1 MKDRI
6 MIVDKDKC
14 NPDGCGGYLCMRVSP
29 SNRAGKEAIVK
40 DPEDGKVKV
49 NEDVISEADKI
60 AANKCPFDA
69 LQMVNLPS
77 ELDQDPIH
85 RYLPNGFSLYNVPTP
100 IDNNVVGILGRNGIG
115 KSTALRIVGGE
126 MPPNFSQEESGG
138 YQELINR
145 YKGTE
150 AQNYFTR
157 LADGDVVVAIKPQH
171 VDKIPSM
178 FTGTVETLLKGVDER
193 DGFDKAVK
201 RLDIAHIIDR
211 DVSKISGGE
220 LQRVAIAATM
230 LKDADLYLFDEP
242 TSYLDVKQRV
252 MMSRYIKELTDEG
265 KNVLLIEHDL
275 IILDYLTDLTH
286 LMYGETGAYGVCS
299 LAKTTKAGVNMYLDG
314 FIPEENMRF
323 RQSSITFEERSKNR
337 SSKDT
342 EVISWSDFEATLGS
356 FTLEATPGTVNKKD
370 VIGILGQN
378 GTGKTTFMKALTKT
392 IESTVDVSEDISIS
406 YKPQYLEKTDEVVR
420 TWLGPN
426 ARKHKNTVWKP
437 LGIKPLLD
445 KPLTSLSGGELQR
458 VAIAKCLCADAD
470 IYLLD
475 EPSAYLDVEQRLATS
490 KMIRSQMTD
499 RDKSA
504 LVIDHDL
511 LFIDYISTKLM
522 VFDGDPGQR
531 AKAKGPMP
539 MEQGMNMFLEE
550 LGITFRRDLQNGRPR
565 INKPGSQKDKQQ
577 KQQGNYYYEK

>member
-1 MKDRI
+1 

-211 DVSKISGGE
+211 FK
-220 LQRVAIAATM
+220 
-230 LKDADLYLFDEP
+230 
-242 TSYLDVKQRV
+242 
-252 MMSRYIKELTDEG
+252 
-265 KNVLLIEHDL
+265 LLI
-275 IILDYLTDLTH
+275 
-286 LMYGETGAYGVCS
+286 
-299 LAKTTKAGVNMYLDG
+299 N
-314 FIPEENMRF
+314 
-323 RQSSITFEERSKNR
+323 
-337 SSKDT
+337 
-342 EVISWSDFEATLGS
+342 
-356 FTLEATPGTVNKKD
+356 
-370 VIGILGQN
+370 
-378 GTGKTTFMKALTKT
+378 
-392 IESTVDVSEDISIS
+392 
-406 YKPQYLEKTDEVVR
+406 
-420 TWLGPN
+420 
-426 ARKHKNTVWKP
+426 
-437 LGIKPLLD
+437 
-445 KPLTSLSGGELQR
+445 
-458 VAIAKCLCADAD
+458 
-470 IYLLD
+470 IY
-475 EPSAYLDVEQRLATS
+475 
-490 KMIRSQMTD
+490 
-499 RDKSA
+499 
-504 LVIDHDL
+504 
-511 LFIDYISTKLM
+511 
-522 VFDGDPGQR
+522 
-531 AKAKGPMP
+531 
-539 MEQGMNMFLEE
+539 N
-550 LGITFRRDLQNGRPR
+550 
-565 INKPGSQKDKQQ
+565 
-577 KQQGNYYYEK
+577 